1 MSQVEISLGT
11 VAKRRLEIQA
21 CIVEHSTLS
30 EAEKIL
36 IRKRSPTTTERP
48 LSENHITHCSNFVSP
63 DRDMV
68 AEEIESTSNKDPT
81 DETSSPGVP
90 ENDNSSSSK
99 RKNRKGKHV
108 SEDLSISKSKKPSN
122 RDNLDKEIDRDGDDD
137 RDSETN
143 SPPPSQS
150 SSSQSSSSSS
160 SKVSE
165 KRRGKNRSEDLLSES
180 AKGTDIEIT
189 GDDPTIDESNRK
201 RHVKRT
207 SDGKKAQSIP
217 KSQQSPSVS
226 ATASA
231 IPVPQSSPPVE
242 HVKRSHRKTRSDKQP
257 ASRTKVKSNIST
269 NSRASS
275 LKDSLDID
283 FKAEEPILID
293 IATPELDQDNYL
305 GEPPKAEV
313 AYKIDN
319 ISKKNKKKKWYS
331 TKGRSTKM
339 PDSVLLGNVG
349 YFIGYFG

>member
-81 DETSSPGVP
+81 DDTSSPGVP

-99 RKNRKGKHV
+99 RKHRKGKHV

-150 SSSQSSSSSS
+150 SSSQSSPPILYSPVQIINPF
-160 SKVSE
+160 K
-165 KRRGKNRSEDLLSES
+165 LS
-180 AKGTDIEIT
+180 
-189 GDDPTIDESNRK
+189 DPTE
-201 RHVKRT
+201 T
-207 SDGKKAQSIP
+207 SYIK
-217 KSQQSPSVS
+217 
-226 ATASA
+226 
-231 IPVPQSSPPVE
+231 
-242 HVKRSHRKTRSDKQP
+242 
-257 ASRTKVKSNIST
+257 
-269 NSRASS
+269 
-275 LKDSLDID
+275 L
-283 FKAEEPILID
+283 
-293 IATPELDQDNYL
+293 
-305 GEPPKAEV
+305 
-313 AYKIDN
+313 
-319 ISKKNKKKKWYS
+319 
-331 TKGRSTKM
+331 
-339 PDSVLLGNVG
+339 
-349 YFIGYFG
+349 